1 MPIVF
6 QLLQKEQLK
15 TLEVCCPVLSVS
27 RVLVDLSSVVSC
39 GSACVVFVRVSA
51 RTCLFVF
58 VFVCVCKVR
67 GAVWKLFC
75 VGVTA
80 TATGHKLPRVH
91 LLKGAELSDVA
102 QGCGLNEWRGVWSDK
117 DNDNDNTQR
126 RCVQQLLDI
135 WLCGHERWGHNP
147 TKKTLEIWMFVGSNR
162 SHKALREAS
171 TPRSL

>member
-27 RVLVDLSSVVSC
+27 RVLVDLSSVVCC
-39 GSACVVFVRVSA
+39 GCACGVVCAGLCAHMLV
-51 RTCLFVF
+51 CF

-91 LLKGAELSDVA
+91 LLKGAEL
-102 QGCGLNEWRGVWSDK
+102 
-117 DNDNDNTQR
+117 
-126 RCVQQLLDI
+126 
-135 WLCGHERWGHNP
+135 
-147 TKKTLEIWMFVGSNR
+147 
-162 SHKALREAS
+162 
-171 TPRSL
+171 